1 MAVSEEFS
9 LTGTWAE
16 QKGVTETKQE
26 SEVEAVVDI
35 LKILN
40 KKTAFIS
47 QKEANGGVSLLLI
60 RNMRDTLGR
69 VIRHGCAE

>member
-9 LTGTWAE
+9 LTGTQKE
-16 QKGVTETKQE
+16 QKGVTETTQE
-26 SEVEAVVDI
+26 SEVDAVVET

-47 QKEANGGVSLLLI
+47 QKKANGGVLLLFKQHI
-60 RNMRDTLGR
+60 RDTVERL
-69 VIRHGCAE
+69 IRHGYA

>member
-1 MAVSEEFS
+1 MAISEELS
-9 LTGTWAE
+9 LPGTWAE

-47 QKEANGGVSLLLI
+47 QKEANGGVSLLI
-60 RNMRDTLGR
+60 WHMRDTVGR